1 MLIEPLAL
9 VFAAPLAPAARISS
23 MPMLMSMPMRRLCAA
38 AVVRAD
44 AVRLETPSNP
54 AECVSDSG
62 FYST

>member
-1 MLIEPLAL
+1 MLIEPLVLAL
-9 VFAAPLAPAARISS
+9 AAPLAPAARISS
-23 MPMLMSMPMRRLCAA
+23 MPMSMRRLCAV

>member
-1 MLIEPLAL
+1 MLIEPLVLAL
-9 VFAAPLAPAARISS
+9 AAPLAPAARISS
-23 MPMLMSMPMRRLCAA
+23 MPMSMPMRRLC